1 MYSVTMT
8 QSEFSDSED
17 KNKCFSPNFDKSRI
31 ADICPLLE
39 SPWNQARKLKKK
51 TEVPSKVRNMKK

>member
-1 MYSVTMT
+1 MT

-17 KNKCFSPNFDKSRI
+17 KNKCFSPSFDKSRI